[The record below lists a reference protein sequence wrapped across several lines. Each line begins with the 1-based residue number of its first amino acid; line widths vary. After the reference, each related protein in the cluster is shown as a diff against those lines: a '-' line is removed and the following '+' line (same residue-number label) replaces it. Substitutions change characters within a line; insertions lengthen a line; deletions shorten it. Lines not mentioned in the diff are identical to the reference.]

1 MSTRRSLED
10 DRNDAARSIAQLL
23 AVAEQDLVPA
33 SVAARLEAELLLSMS
48 TGSNRATL
56 LAFPE
61 RAVSVES
68 VALFRSAIERRARGE
83 PLAYI
88 TGEKE
93 FYALQLRVSPDVLVP
108 RADTE
113 VLVDVALQHLDAEPH
128 ASVLDLGTGSGAIA
142 LALKQQCPSAQVT
155 AVDCDAAALAIARG
169 NALRLGLEVRFV
181 ESHWFEALQDERFD
195 LTVGNPPYVPSRD
208 PHFAGPLKFEP
219 RVALDGGNDGLD
231 AYRAIFAAASLHVTA
246 RGLLLLEHGYDQR
259 HALLELAAAHG
270 FEVRQAH
277 EDLAGIPRVAVF
289 RATQA

>member
-68 VALFRSAIERRARGE
+68 AALFRSAIERRARGE

-93 FYALQLRVSPDVLVP
+93 FYALQLHVSSAVLVP

-113 VLVDVALQHLDAEPH
+113 LLVDTALQYLDVDAN

-142 LALKQQCPSAQVT
+142 LALKQQRPT
-155 AVDCDAAALAIARG
+155 ARLTAIDCDAAALAIARDNG
-169 NALRLGLEVRFV
+169 RRLGLDVRFV
-181 ESHWFEALQDERFD
+181 ESHWFEQLDGVRFD
-195 LTVGNPPYVPSRD
+195 LIVGNPPYVPSHD
-208 PHFAGPLKFEP
+208 PNFAGPLKFEP
-219 RVALDGGNDGLD
+219 RVALDGGSDGLD
-231 AYRAIFAAASLHVTA
+231 AYRAILTAAPRHLAAS
-246 RGLLLLEHGYDQR
+246 GLLLLEHGFDQR
-259 HALLELAAAHG
+259 ATLLELAVAYR
-270 FEVRQAH
+270 FEVQQVC